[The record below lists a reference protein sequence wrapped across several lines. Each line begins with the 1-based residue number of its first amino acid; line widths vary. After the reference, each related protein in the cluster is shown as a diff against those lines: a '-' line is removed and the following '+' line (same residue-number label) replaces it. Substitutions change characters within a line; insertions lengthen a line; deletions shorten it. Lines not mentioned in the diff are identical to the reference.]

1 MCTEQRSGLEVIRQ
15 GPSRL
20 GSLLD
25 RSLIA
30 DATRKQSE
38 GSSVAQ
44 VVYGSLLAQTKL
56 GCGAWSVD
64 VMGPSK
70 KPRNVGVA
78 PRVLQLTIRG
88 MLKPKSRHND
98 YAEYII

>member
-1 MCTEQRSGLEVIRQ
+1 M
-15 GPSRL
+15 
-20 GSLLD
+20 
-25 RSLIA
+25 
-30 DATRKQSE
+30 
-38 GSSVAQ
+38 AQ
-44 VVYGSLLAQTKL
+44 VVYGSLLAQTKFC
-56 GCGAWSVD
+56 CGVWSVD

-70 KPRNVGVA
+70 QPRNGDAV

>member
-1 MCTEQRSGLEVIRQ
+1 MHKASEVAWPRLCTE
-15 GPSRL
+15 
-20 GSLLD
+20 SLPM
-25 RSLIA
+25 
-30 DATRKQSE
+30 
-38 GSSVAQ
+38 
-44 VVYGSLLAQTKL
+44 QTKF
-56 GCGAWSVD
+56 GCGVWSVD

-70 KPRNVGVA
+70 QPRNGDVV